1 MEDEEEDEEL
11 EREKRRALQAVFGE
25 SDDDDGGEQITPF
38 HLHVGIPP
46 FSVLPSLPFSG
57 RTKGDAYDQRQDKA
71 SWEQVEGIRGLWLCR
86 DFLSPELQST
96 LLAAIENEGWFTEE
110 THNQAMRF
118 GDLPIWASDLSDL
131 IQEAAAVSDAE
142 PHPIPGHLLWRDP
155 LFDQLIVNVYAPGE
169 GICFHVDLMR
179 FEDGIAVV
187 SLESPCVMD
196 FSPLAAADAG
206 EGSPSPAKIPVLLH
220 PGSLMVLSGEA
231 RYRWEHGIDR
241 RPGFQMWEGEELRQG
256 RRTSIT
262 LRRLRRSPSG

>member
-1 MEDEEEDEEL
+1 
-11 EREKRRALQAVFGE
+11 
-25 SDDDDGGEQITPF
+25 
-38 HLHVGIPP
+38 
-46 FSVLPSLPFSG
+46 
-57 RTKGDAYDQRQDKA
+57 
-71 SWEQVEGIRGLWLCR
+71 
-86 DFLSPELQST
+86 
-96 LLAAIENEGWFTEE
+96 
-110 THNQAMRF
+110 MRF

-169 GICFHVDLMR
+169 VVPMR
-179 FEDGIAVV
+179 NG
-187 SLESPCVMD
+187 LL
-196 FSPLAAADAG
+196 PLAAADAG